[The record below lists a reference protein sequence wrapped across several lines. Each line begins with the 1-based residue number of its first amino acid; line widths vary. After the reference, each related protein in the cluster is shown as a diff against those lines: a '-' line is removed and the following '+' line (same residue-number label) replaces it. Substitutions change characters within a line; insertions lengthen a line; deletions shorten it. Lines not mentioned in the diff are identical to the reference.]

1 MNPKLE
7 FCGSFLEITDFVYD
21 KRAAEAGWEDDCSFG
36 IAVQSG
42 RFSGYADCSCSYR
55 AVQAFIAELE
65 ELAADLYRGTVT
77 WQEVWNGSTVTFSGD
92 GCGHITVSGVLAEDR
107 TDSAHSLK
115 FRFLTDQT
123 VYPQFIRAL
132 KSL

>member
-36 IAVQSG
+36 ITVQSG
-42 RFSGYADCSCSYR
+42 RFSGSVNCSGSLR

-65 ELAADLYRGTVT
+65 ALTDFRRSEVT

-123 VYPQFIRAL
+123 VYPQFIRAM